1 MLHEDKIAY
10 AKGGENDYLSRRFL
24 CTECFHL
31 FLMVELLR
39 LVMHNAFNIPLS
51 QYFYYFTPRFGYP
64 PSLMAKELGA

>member
-1 MLHEDKIAY
+1 MPKVVKMIICHEDFY
-10 AKGGENDYLSRRFL
+10 VLNVF
-24 CTECFHL
+24 TF

-39 LVMHNAFNIPLS
+39 LVMHIAFNIPLS

>member
-1 MLHEDKIAY
+1 MPKVVKMIICHEDFY
-10 AKGGENDYLSRRFL
+10 VLNVF
-24 CTECFHL
+24 TF
-31 FLMVELLR
+31 FLMVELLQ